1 MNKKDVNEKIDY
13 AYRALTECKIAE
25 NNKIVKTFRGQI
37 SSFGAAVE
45 MGSLKPAILFFSDQ
59 GGSSVKR
66 TNLMDAIHYILVQ
79 CDKEKARNSHMK
91 CDKEKYSNVKESNS
105 ENTLYGYI
113 KQKEE
118 QGVPEYRL
126 KEDVLSAAIAIKLAM
141 NLFELTRE

>member
-79 CDKEKARNSHMK
+79 CDKKEANSG
-91 CDKEKYSNVKESNS
+91 ES
-105 ENTLYGYI
+105 LYQYI
-113 KQKEE
+113 KNKEAK
-118 QGVPEYRL
+118 GVPEYRL

>member
-45 MGSLKPAILFFSDQ
+45 MGSLKPAILFFSEQ

-66 TNLMDAIHYILVQ
+66 TNLMDAIHYILIQ
-79 CDKEKARNSHMK
+79 CDKEKSRMQSS
-91 CDKEKYSNVKESNS
+91 KEKVSNVKEPNS
-105 ENTLYGYI
+105 SESLYQYI
-113 KQKEE
+113 KNKEAK
-118 QGVPEYRL
+118 GVPEYRL

>member
-79 CDKEKARNSHMK
+79 CDK
-91 CDKEKYSNVKESNS
+91 KESNS
-105 ENTLYGYI
+105 GESLYQYI
-113 KQKEE
+113 KNKEAK
-118 QGVPEYRL
+118 GVPEYRL

>member
-66 TNLMDAIHYILVQ
+66 TNLMDAILYILVQ
-79 CDKEKARNSHMK
+79 CDKEKT
-91 CDKEKYSNVKESNS
+91 SNVKESNS
-105 ENTLYGYI
+105 GDTLYGYI

-126 KEDVLSAAIAIKLAM
+126 KEDVLAAAIAIKLAM

>member
-66 TNLMDAIHYILVQ
+66 TNLMDAIHYILIQ
-79 CDKEKARNSHMK
+79 CDKEKSRMQSG
-91 CDKEKYSNVKESNS
+91 KEKVSNVKESNS
-105 ENTLYGYI
+105 SESLYQYI
-113 KQKEE
+113 KNKEDK
-118 QGVPEYRL
+118 GVPKYRL